1 MLLRKLRRMNGMCK
15 LMEGLEQSN
24 LTRGQMTPKLNMAK
38 KPMTLIIKKML
49 TDSIK
54 RKRPER
60 DKCKTITIQAITPNI
75 WGPTLEKTLLIQ
87 KKPGNLSPRPQSWPS
102 RVFLNYVQFS
112 CQTLRN
118 VVRSPSLSPLGTK
131 LLQRSLKSL
140 RISRE

>member
-1 MLLRKLRRMNGMCK
+1 MCK

-75 WGPTLEKTLLIQ
+75 
-87 KKPGNLSPRPQSWPS
+87 
-102 RVFLNYVQFS
+102 
-112 CQTLRN
+112 
-118 VVRSPSLSPLGTK
+118 
-131 LLQRSLKSL
+131 
-140 RISRE
+140 